1 MHNYAPQWSFMWRFI
16 TIRSNKYF
24 LTFMFTMTTTVILKM
39 TNPKYTSQGLKIAL
53 AWCPG
58 IPFLVA
64 GLPHFVRRK
73 AWRTSTYKIYPP
85 INFTYIDE
93 MMTLLRISKF
103 PMINIATIKTITNQ
117 NCFLLWSDVFIFGTI
132 HCLCQG
138 ITVYSSIV
146 LYPVGLP
153 IVWSPTDP
161 GRFCKGNSYTRK
173 YWRSTDHESAKSDTI
188 FQVNK

>member
-1 MHNYAPQWSFMWRFI
+1 MHSYIPQWSFKWIFI

-24 LTFMFTMTTTVILKM
+24 LTFMFTMATTAILKM
-39 TNPKYTSQGLKIAL
+39 RNPKCTSQGLKIAL
-53 AWCPG
+53 AWRTG
-58 IPFLVA
+58 LPFLAA
-64 GLPHFVRRK
+64 GLSNFVRRK
-73 AWRTSTYKIYPP
+73 ARRTSTYKIYPP

-93 MMTLLRISKF
+93 MLTFLHRSKF

-132 HCLCQG
+132 LCLGDG

-146 LYPVGLP
+146 LCPVRFSDTLISYRP
-153 IVWSPTDP
+153 RTHVR
-161 GRFCKGNSYTRK
+161 GRQ
-173 YWRSTDHESAKSDTI
+173 YWRSTDPESAKSDTI